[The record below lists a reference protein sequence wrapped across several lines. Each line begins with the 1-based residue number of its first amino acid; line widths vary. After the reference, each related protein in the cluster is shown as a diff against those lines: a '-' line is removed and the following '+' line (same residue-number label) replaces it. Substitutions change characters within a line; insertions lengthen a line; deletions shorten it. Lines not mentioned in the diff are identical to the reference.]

1 MKKIQLTELLIF
13 IVITELVGALSGLIT
28 GNAFSY
34 YSELTKPSLSPPSA
48 VFPAVWFFIYAL
60 MGVSAYMIYVSDA
73 SDSKKK
79 FALTLYGLQLFVN
92 FLWSIVFFKFQQMGL
107 SVAVI
112 IILLIL
118 IIFMIMI
125 FRKISPAAAYINLPY
140 LIWTIFAAYL
150 NIGILVLNWKIIKPL
165 SLITKRLYNF
175 ILLSKL
181 ILGYNHSYIIHK
193 KQAVRCCNFTV
204 LGAIGVRRS

>member
-125 FRKISPAAAYINLPY
+125 FRKISSAAAYINLPY

-150 NIGILVLNWKIIKPL
+150 NIGILVLN
-165 SLITKRLYNF
+165 
-175 ILLSKL
+175 
-181 ILGYNHSYIIHK
+181 
-193 KQAVRCCNFTV
+193 
-204 LGAIGVRRS
+204 